1 MCGLYSKRFWLVR
14 IVAWLSG
21 FFFFIGIFKCVQGGF
36 PGGSSGKESAHQ
48 CRRGRRHMFDSL
60 GWEDSPGVG
69 NGKSLQCSSLEN
81 PMDRGSWWTAVP
93 GVAEESDMTEW
104 LDIPKMILTCSK
116 IWEPLNKVPSDF
128 FPRAVFLKFQWLG
141 NHQGIL

>member
-1 MCGLYSKRFWLVR
+1 MGSIPRDSDLLGLWPGYRD
-14 IVAWLSG
+14 

-81 PMDRGSWWTAVP
+81 PMDRGS
-93 GVAEESDMTEW
+93 
-104 LDIPKMILTCSK
+104 
-116 IWEPLNKVPSDF
+116 
-128 FPRAVFLKFQWLG
+128 
-141 NHQGIL
+141 